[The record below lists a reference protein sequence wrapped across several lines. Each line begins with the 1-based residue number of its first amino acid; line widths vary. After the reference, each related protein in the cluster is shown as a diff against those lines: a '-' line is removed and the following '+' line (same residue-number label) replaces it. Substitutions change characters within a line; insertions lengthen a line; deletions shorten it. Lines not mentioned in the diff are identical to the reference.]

1 MTTMTL
7 IKMVDLMTAMHK
19 TTKTV
24 FSLFLFLLLSSS
36 VYAAETVLTAA
47 DADGSTATLTL
58 SSKPVLTMTMID
70 LNLTINKAHG
80 DTLLPTS
87 AVCDLTMPAMPM
99 PRNRPVLE
107 CGPVGCSGTAI
118 FTMAGEWD
126 VICEVTFPAVKLPSC
141 CL

>member
-1 MTTMTL
+1 MTHIL
-7 IKMVDLMTAMHK
+7 SK
-19 TTKTV
+19 T
-24 FSLFLFLLLSSS
+24 SCLFLAFLLLTSS
-36 VYAAETVLTAA
+36 VQAEETVLYSA

-58 SSKPVLTMTMID
+58 SSNPILTMTQVD
-70 LNLTINKAHG
+70 LYLKMNKAHG

-107 CGPVGCSGTAI
+107 CGPIGCSGKAI

-126 VICEVTFPAVKLPSC
+126 VICDVTFSSGKTSQLLFVIDMVKMK
-141 CL
+141 